1 MLWRREDL
9 LIEDSAE
16 GRICHRIGS
25 VYFRSTGRQS
35 DPELIEEGFVR
46 ELISKIQTMRKEA
59 GFEVMDKIRVYARD
73 NRKIEEIL
81 TAHSQ
86 EIRSEVLAE
95 EIILDETRGYE
106 KEWNI
111 NSEKVTMAVEKL

>member
-1 MLWRREDL
+1 MVLDGNL
-9 LIEDSAE
+9 
-16 GRICHRIGS
+16 
-25 VYFRSTGRQS
+25 T
-35 DPELIEEGFVR
+35 PELIEEGFVR

-81 TAHSQ
+81 AEHGE

-95 EIILDETRGYE
+95 EIILDRTQGYE

-111 NSEKVTMAVEKL
+111 NSEKVMMAVEKL